1 MKTYNIKGLEIYIFS
16 PDMYG
21 YKLVTA
27 SNGYRC
33 RYMDYTNKEIIQKL
47 REELFNDKSI

>member
-1 MKTYNIKGLEIYIFS
+1 MRTYNIRGLEVYIFNT
-16 PDMYG
+16 DMYG

-33 RYMDYTNKEIIQKL
+33 RYMDYTNKQIIEKL
-47 REELFNDKSI
+47 KKELF

>member
-1 MKTYNIKGLEIYIFS
+1 MKTYNIRGLEVYIFNM
-16 PDMYG
+16 DMYG

-33 RYMDYTNKEIIQKL
+33 RYMDYTNKQIIEKL
-47 REELFNDKSI
+47 KKELF